1 MIMIHIT
8 GTKQG
13 ELLEVQTEKTATQ
26 EDLAA
31 FKEAVENKLLQEEPL
46 SILFIFKNIE
56 GITSKAVIED
66 RKSCPYIT
74 KSYKGANVAYDTFT
88 KKEIIEDMK
97 TITNIKKIYKGA
109 IVADDTFTKK
119 DEAISKFIPGVQV
132 EHFDLEEIEEA
143 KKWLTRD

>member
-1 MIMIHIT
+1 MMIHIT

-56 GITSKAVIED
+56 GITPKAL
-66 RKSCPYIT
+66 
-74 KSYKGANVAYDTFT
+74 
-88 KKEIIEDMK
+88 IEDMK
-97 TITNIKKIYKGA
+97 SFPYIKKIHKGA
-109 IVADDTFTKK
+109 IVADDTFTKV
-119 DEAISKFIPGVQV
+119 DETISKFIPGVQV
-132 EHFDLEEIEEA
+132 KHFELEEINDA

>member
-1 MIMIHIT
+1 MIHIT

-56 GITSKAVIED
+56 GITSKAL
-66 RKSCPYIT
+66 
-74 KSYKGANVAYDTFT
+74 
-88 KKEIIEDMK
+88 IEDMK
-97 TITNIKKIYKGA
+97 SFPYIKKIYKGA